1 MKITN
6 NDLYRKK
13 YDIET
18 IEENVDDLDIK
29 TMLYT
34 QKLTAEFCVKYILN
48 DDYVST
54 VEESYICDIDVLL
67 RQKHLKQE
75 DLINARIKLNMM

>member
-29 TMLYT
+29 TMLCT